1 MRIGIDARTILN
13 PEIGEAAG
21 LGHYTYQLIRHLL
34 KVDQDLERGK
44 NEYVLFF
51 DNRVRRRDVQKFTQ
65 KNVKIRH
72 FPFSTHKKYLP
83 GVYSEFLIAGTLA
96 REKLDILHSPG
107 GEIPLIY
114 RAPTVIT
121 ARNLALFKYPELFSK
136 TERIMAKVMPRAP
149 LKKAKIVIATSK
161 AAKEDLVHLSKIDPE
176 KIKVIY
182 KGFDKRF
189 FQDATDKEIK
199 EIKNK
204 YNIRGKYLLFMS
216 TIKPSNNLT
225 RLIQAFAQFK
235 KLLSKKNLI
244 SFQPG
249 EQSQHQSQSYQ
260 LVLAGKDGWLAKEI
274 HQIAEDYNLKKS
286 VILTGYIPPE
296 GLNSLFNGA
305 ELFIFPSLYEE
316 FGTPVLEAMASG
328 IPVITSNVSSL
339 PEITNGAAELVDP
352 YDTKGLANK
361 ILEVISSKEL
371 QEDLKKKGLERA
383 KEFSWEEC
391 ARQTLEVYR
400 EAVNL

>member
-34 KVDQDLERGK
+34 KVDQDLKCGK

-51 DNRVRRRDVQKFTQ
+51 DNRVRRRDIQKFSQ

-72 FPFSTHKKYLP
+72 FPFSAHKKYLP
-83 GVYSEFLIAGTLA
+83 GIYSELLITGTLTK
-96 REKLDILHSPG
+96 EKLDILHSPG
-107 GEIPLIY
+107 GEIPLTY
-114 RAPTVIT
+114 RIPTVIT
-121 ARNLALFKYPELFSK
+121 AHNLALFKYPELFSK

-149 LKKAKIVIATSK
+149 FKKAKIVIATSK
-161 AAKEDLVHLSKIDPE
+161 AAKEDIVNFFKIDPK

-182 KGFDKRF
+182 RGFDKRF
-189 FQDATDKEIK
+189 FQNARDENIQ
-199 EIKNK
+199 EVKNK

-225 RLIQAFAQFK
+225 RLIEAFVQFK
-235 KLLSKKNLI
+235 KLLKKKNAV
-244 SFQPG
+244 QRG
-249 EQSQHQSQSYQ
+249 QSQHQSQSYQ

-274 HQIAEDYNLKKS
+274 HQIAEDYNLKKD
-286 VILTGYIPPE
+286 VVFTGYIPPE
-296 GLNSLFNGA
+296 DLNPLFNGA

-328 IPVITSNVSSL
+328 IPVIASNVSSL

-352 YDTKGLANK
+352 YNTEGLANK

-383 KEFSWEEC
+383 KKFSWEKC
-391 ARQTLEVYR
+391 ARETLKIYK
-400 EAVNL
+400 EATNI